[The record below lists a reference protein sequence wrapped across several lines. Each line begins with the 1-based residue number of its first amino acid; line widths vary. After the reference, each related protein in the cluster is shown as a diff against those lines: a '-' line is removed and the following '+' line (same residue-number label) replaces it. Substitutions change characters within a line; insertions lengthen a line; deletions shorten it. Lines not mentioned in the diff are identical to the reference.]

1 MDNLSNLTYLITYI
15 VGMYFIANDLLTF
28 SLFIIF
34 TQMTDSIIYP
44 IQDMIKLMIKMK
56 SVRTIKERLEQI
68 KPDLEKNNLTEDF
81 TFNHQIILN
90 NVKKNYDHEISLE
103 HLVINK
109 GEKVLLMGRNGC
121 GKSTICKMIAKL
133 ITLDEGAI
141 TIDHQS
147 IKAISEEQLY
157 QKLKYISEND
167 YIFDDTI
174 LNNLLLGLP
183 KEKLPTSVPLFL
195 FEHYHQS
202 AKLLSGG
209 QNQILILIR
218 NMIRQPS
225 ILILD
230 EAFSGVSKDNTQ
242 YFLETLQNM
251 PNLTVIQIDHHF
263 DEKNKKMY
271 DHIYTMM

>member
-133 ITLDEGAI
+133 ITLDEGGI

-147 IKAISEEQLY
+147 IKTISEEQLY

-183 KEKLPTSVPLFL
+183 QEKLPTSMPLFL
-195 FEHYHQS
+195 SEHYHQS

-209 QNQILILIR
+209 QKQILILIR

-230 EAFSGVSKDNTQ
+230 EALSGVSKDNTQ

-263 DEKNKKMY
+263 DEKNKKLY
-271 DHIYTMM
+271 DHIYTMV